1 MRVRF
6 IKATENRDIGKTYQK
21 TSIQLSSSHQP
32 VYHISNTSLST
43 VYHQTG
49 RKHSQLIAEQKVGE
63 GGSHLGGS
71 LRFAEDTLLVLW
83 VQCEQKVLEDR
94 CDRRVDKMMARGM
107 IKELEDFHAVSC
119 FQYVMERDGEVRW
132 REA

>member
-1 MRVRF
+1 MRGRLCRGSL
-6 IKATENRDIGKTYQK
+6 T
-21 TSIQLSSSHQP
+21 SSSR
-32 VYHISNTSLST
+32 
-43 VYHQTG
+43 G
-49 RKHSQLIAEQKVGE
+49 C
-63 GGSHLGGS
+63 SHLGGS

-119 FQYVMERDGEVRW
+119 FYVI
-132 REA
+132 